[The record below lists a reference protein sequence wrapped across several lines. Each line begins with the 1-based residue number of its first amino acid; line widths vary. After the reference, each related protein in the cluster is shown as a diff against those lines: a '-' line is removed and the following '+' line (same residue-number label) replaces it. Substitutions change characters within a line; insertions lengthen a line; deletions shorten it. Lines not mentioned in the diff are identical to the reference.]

1 MRDGSRGDGGYS
13 KLSFQEAGS
22 QKTGEEKVVE
32 PTNRDFLHNDEQKA
46 KIRKKSSR
54 VACVPSA
61 LCDSATTKK
70 KKRRKVKGAFS
81 EIGSGNGKGEAVL
94 KS

>member
-32 PTNRDFLHNDEQKA
+32 PTNRDFFHNDEQKA

-61 LCDSATTKK
+61 FCDSATTKK